1 MSAAKAEVAVCGE
14 RGLCVMDS
22 GHALACDGLHHGAR
36 QLLFLDAQSD
46 SAFSMKRIWIEG
58 ASETGGEAEWKQL
71 SVGELKQ
78 SLCRR
83 IDISQDGTR
92 RILSDLN
99 AVSEFGAVDPLAI
112 GGSTPPDFDAFAGS
126 SGTRSGCYAHHL
138 PPPFPWQGV
147 ALYSRPHCSECGA
160 TCRPS
165 ISVENI
171 N

>member
-1 MSAAKAEVAVCGE
+1 MSAAKSEVAVCGE

-36 QLLFLDAQSD
+36 QLLFLDPQSD
-46 SAFSMKRIWIEG
+46 SLFSIKRIWIEG
-58 ASETGGEAEWKQL
+58 ASETGGEAELKQL
-71 SVGELKQ
+71 SVDELKQ

-83 IDISQDGTR
+83 IDISQNGKR
-92 RILSDLN
+92 PKLSDLN

-112 GGSTPPDFDAFAGS
+112 RDRGSPPAFFIFEGRDSIAS
-126 SGTRSGCYAHHL
+126 VTERIAAEL
-138 PPPFPWQGV
+138 
-147 ALYSRPHCSECGA
+147 SEFGA